1 MCEYNNIE
9 KRREVLLWQQKKI
22 RSKYTKSE
30 MTCITMFYLLK
41 DKELHIS
48 TFVDKFELNDKQKM
62 YKIITIIKNAL
73 ADFCVG
79 YYIKND
85 RSTATYYL
93 ASIDDDG

>member
-1 MCEYNNIE
+1 MAT
-9 KRREVLLWQQKKI
+9 KKI

-41 DKELHIS
+41 DKELRIS

-73 ADFCVG
+73 ADFRVG

-93 ASIDDDG
+93 ASIDENG

>member
-9 KRREVLLWQQKKI
+9 KRREVLLWRQKKI

>member
-1 MCEYNNIE
+1 MAA
-9 KRREVLLWQQKKI
+9 KKI